1 MKLLTQSPFVELDLF
16 RRDVEK
22 TQLAFLEPNNDFRVT
37 VEEKIMICLMFF
49 LTMDNDNALML
60 GP

>member
-1 MKLLTQSPFVELDLF
+1 MKLLTKSPLVEVDLF
-16 RRDVEK
+16 RSDVEK

-37 VEEKIMICLMFF
+37 VEEKILICLMFF
-49 LTMDNDNALML
+49 LTMDNANVLML

>member
-37 VEEKIMICLMFF
+37 VEEKILICLMFF
-49 LTMDNDNALML
+49 
-60 GP
+60 